1 MKRSLFFMSGRIS
14 PMSEVNMMASLA
26 DLKEV
31 DYQNTLLLTAL
42 IDLLIEKNV
51 LSQKDLTDKINQ
63 LDQFP
68 TSF

>member
-1 MKRSLFFMSGRIS
+1 MNRRLS

-51 LSQKDLTDKINQ
+51 LTQRDLVEKIKQ

>member
-1 MKRSLFFMSGRIS
+1 MNGRLS

-31 DYQNTLLLTAL
+31 DYKNTLLLTAL
-42 IDLLIEKNV
+42 IDLLLEKDV
-51 LSQKDLTDKINQ
+51 LTQMDLAKKIQQ

>member
-1 MKRSLFFMSGRIS
+1 MNGRLS

-31 DYQNTLLLTAL
+31 DYKNTLLLTS
-42 IDLLIEKNV
+42 LIEILLEKNIM
-51 LSQKDLTDKINQ
+51 SQKDLDEKIKE
-63 LDQFP
+63 LDQFT

>member
-1 MKRSLFFMSGRIS
+1 MNGRLS

-31 DYQNTLLLTAL
+31 DYKNTLLLTS
-42 IDLLIEKNV
+42 LIEILLEKNFM
-51 LSQKDLTDKINQ
+51 SQKDLDEKIKE
-63 LDQFP
+63 LDQFT

>member
-1 MKRSLFFMSGRIS
+1 MSGRIS